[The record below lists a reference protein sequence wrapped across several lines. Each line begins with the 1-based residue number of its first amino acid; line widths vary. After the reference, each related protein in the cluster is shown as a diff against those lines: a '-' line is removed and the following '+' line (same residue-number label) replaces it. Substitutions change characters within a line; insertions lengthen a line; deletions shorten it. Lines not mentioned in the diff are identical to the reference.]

1 MLKIGIMTKYVC
13 NALATPNNNNN
24 NNNYDGNVIFTTL
37 GNSQRTN
44 KACFVINFYD
54 GIK

>member
-13 NALATPNNNNN
+13 NALATTNNNNNN
-24 NNNYDGNVIFTTL
+24 NNNYDEDVIYYARY
-37 GNSQRTN
+37 SQRTN

-54 GIK
+54 SIK